1 MEKLAMKQYAQNI
14 AKVMC
19 SSLLL
24 RIIDMNYNKAIVDI
38 IIIFISNIITLC
50 LITG

>member
-24 RIIDMNYNKAIVDI
+24 DNRYDNYNKVIIDI
-38 IIIFISNIITLC
+38 TIIFIS
-50 LITG
+50 